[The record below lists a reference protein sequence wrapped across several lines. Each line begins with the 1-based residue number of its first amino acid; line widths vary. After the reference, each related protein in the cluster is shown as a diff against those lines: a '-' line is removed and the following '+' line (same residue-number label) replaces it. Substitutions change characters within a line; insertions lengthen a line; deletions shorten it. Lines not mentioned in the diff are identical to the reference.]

1 MLMLLC
7 ALISA
12 DLFTAGAPRGKLVF
26 VAGHTVVLILVG
38 DERLGANGLFTAVTD
53 KAAFVPRRTRVLQ
66 LPRT

>member
-1 MLMLLC
+1 MFFLFI
-7 ALISA
+7 LISS

-26 VAGHTVVLILVG
+26 IAGHTVVFILVR

-53 KAAFVPRRTRVLQ
+53 EAAFVPRRTRILQ